1 MLVLSRK
8 VGEVIT
14 IDDRISVEI
23 VKCAGGRVKIG
34 ITAPPEV
41 RIQRGELELELC
53 GHSSHDACQIS
64 SQNL

>member
-8 VGEVIT
+8 VGQVIT

-34 ITAPPEV
+34 ITAPPEI
-41 RIQRGELELELC
+41 RIQRGPMELELC
-53 GHSSHDACQIS
+53 GQASHDS
-64 SQNL
+64 SRTSSPNL